1 MSSLRRIHMFR
12 VFSFIIIFS
21 LLVACLVE
29 NFASCTVEKVFFVF
43 YPHTLTFCCNRL
55 TDSNK
60 GCEGKCEGSFFTLT
74 LTLTTSP
81 HAHYSSGRNAS
92 CLSRGFNGRQG
103 SSGIPAV

>member
-29 NFASCTVEKVFFVF
+29 NFASCTVEKVF
-43 YPHTLTFCCNRL
+43 L
-55 TDSNK
+55 
-60 GCEGKCEGSFFTLT
+60 FFTLT